1 MIADTTSSFNDI
13 SQRINRCVTA
23 LRDDLNRTDLAGMI
37 RQIQDCERAKFEA
50 VSIPL
55 LGCADGGKTVK
66 TQMWKMQE
74 GERDFSEDIRE
85 ANRQ

>member
-1 MIADTTSSFNDI
+1 MIADTTSAFNDI
-13 SQRINRCVTA
+13 SQRINRSEKA

-55 LGCADGGKTVK
+55 LGCADGVKTVK
-66 TQMWKMQE
+66 TQMWKTQE
-74 GERDFSEDIRE
+74 EERDFSEDIRK
-85 ANRQ
+85 ANRE